1 MDNHD
6 KAHYALAAVIACAV
20 GAGGFLGQQEI
31 QRIKPEGYAFS
42 VNDVASLPFGH
53 HPYSVFP
60 ATGSGSLPESLAT
73 AIENAGNTVKVE
85 GDLLPH
91 AGIWI
96 SPDTDEGKALAD
108 ALSKIVGEPVK
119 VGNADNGAF
128 EIGVGH
134 PLGKRDVK

>member
-1 MDNHD
+1 MDNHH
-6 KAHYALAAVIACAV
+6 KVHYALATVLVGAV
-20 GAGGFLGQQEI
+20 GSVGYFGQKEI
-31 QRIKPEGYAFS
+31 QSIKPEGYAFTAS
-42 VNDVASLPFGH
+42 DVASLPFGH

-60 ATGSGSLPESLAT
+60 ATGSGSLPESLAA

-108 ALSKIVGEPVK
+108 ALSKVVGEPVK